1 MAPRA
6 NPKTDA
12 PRFPPGCHWIT
23 AAAATI
29 KSTVPAT
36 CSGLCEALS
45 LTRVRGSLRGL
56 GLESRIPHQVSWR
69 FFSFLRKLCINI
81 NIFLILKTLKFIKEK
96 SVRFFHLLIFPSDLF
111 SQASG
116 GRAPGGRAPGGRA
129 AEGTKVPAV
138 PRQALLPLLSD
149 LLSPPLPATLPA
161 PPILL
166 ASPLQC
172 AQNLPGWK
180 HITGPPLRPESK
192 AYGAEWD
199 LGLWSGPK

>member
-1 MAPRA
+1 M
-6 NPKTDA
+6 
-12 PRFPPGCHWIT
+12 T

-45 LTRVRGSLRGL
+45 LTQVRGSLRGL
-56 GLESRIPHQVSWR
+56 GLESRIPHQVSWG
-69 FFSFLRKLCINI
+69 FFSFLRKLCINT
-81 NIFLILKTLKFIKEK
+81 NIFLILKTLKFIREK

-116 GRAPGGRAPGGRA
+116 GQA
-129 AEGTKVPAV
+129 AEGTRVSAV
-138 PRQALLPLLSD
+138 PRHALLPLLSD
-149 LLSPPLPATLPA
+149 LLSPPLPETLPA

-172 AQNLPGWK
+172 PQNLPGWK